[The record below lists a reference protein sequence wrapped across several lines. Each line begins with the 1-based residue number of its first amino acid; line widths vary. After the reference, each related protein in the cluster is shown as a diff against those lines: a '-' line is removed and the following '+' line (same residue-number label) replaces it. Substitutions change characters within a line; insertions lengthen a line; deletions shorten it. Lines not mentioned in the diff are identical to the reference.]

1 MNASTIRILTLA
13 LAVTA
18 LAGGRPAHA
27 GDRARDF
34 IDEAR
39 AIFRAAACG
48 QGDLPAGIDASAV
61 TEHCRLLASEINLYR
76 EHFMSRAVPFFA
88 GARPYFLPGKVVV
101 PFGGG
106 DLLPALIVYPDAK
119 EITTISLESA
129 GDPRR
134 LAHASPAQLR
144 QALNMFRSNV
154 GYMLCT
160 NDSSNDSIRNMDRGA
175 VPNQLA
181 FSLTALEVLGYEPVS
196 LKFFRIEDDGSLHY
210 YTDGEIAALE
220 NVKGQRLK
228 FTWIDTDFS
237 VAFRN
242 MELAF
247 RKKGGGR
254 TIIHRHIAFNL
265 DNKHYLGSGLQ
276 KHLEDKGSIAVMIK
290 GASYLPWFDAFSG
303 IRNSLLGR
311 MAFCVSD
318 STGFL
323 PQHASAA
330 GFEQVTYGAFYGAF
344 LDNDGGASAEAMR
357 ALFRSQPNR
366 PLDFLFGYSDIHRS
380 NHLIITRRR

>member
-1 MNASTIRILTLA
+1 MKASLYRSCALA
-13 LAVTA
+13 LAIAA
-18 LAGGRPAHA
+18 LAGADTAQAAAKG
-27 GDRARDF
+27 RDF

-39 AIFRAAACG
+39 VIFRAAACG
-48 QGDLPAGIDASAV
+48 QGELPSGTDAAAIAD
-61 TEHCRLLASEINLYR
+61 HCRLMGRQIALYR
-76 EHFMSRAVPFFA
+76 EHFMDKAVPFFA
-88 GARPYFLPGKVVV
+88 GTRPRGLPGKVVV
-101 PFGGG
+101 PFGGS

-134 LAHASPAQLR
+134 LARATPAQLR
-144 QALNMFRSNV
+144 QALNMYRSNV

-160 NDSSNDSIRNMDRGA
+160 NDSSNDSVRNMERGA

-181 FSLTALEVLGYEPVS
+181 FSLTALDVLGYEPVS
-196 LKFFRIEDDGSLHY
+196 LRFFRIEEDGSLRY
-210 YTDGEIAALE
+210 LTDEDIAGLE
-220 NVKGQRLK
+220 NVRGQRLK
-228 FTWIDTDFS
+228 GTWIDTDFS

-247 RKKGGGR
+247 RKKGVGR

-265 DNKHYLGSGLQ
+265 DNAHYTGSGLE
-276 KHLEDKGSIAVMIK
+276 KHLEAKGSIAVMIK

-303 IRNSLLGR
+303 IRNFLLGH
-311 MAFCVSD
+311 MIYCVSD

-323 PQHASAA
+323 PQHAAAA
-330 GFEQVTYGAFYGAF
+330 GFEQITYGKFGGAF
-344 LDNDGGASAEAMR
+344 LENDGGAGAEVMR
-357 ALFRSQPNR
+357 ALFQSQQYR